1 MTIEIYHA
9 DVSKEGFGIMLFKCK
24 KKEKNNVFAQVKNEY
39 IILLVIFTSSS
50 RYTT

>member
-1 MTIEIYHA
+1 MQTLVKR
-9 DVSKEGFGIMLFKCK
+9 VSGLCYLSVK

-39 IILLVIFTSSS
+39 IILLVIFTNSS